1 MSHRFLRSTRRHAFA
16 ALALCGLAALLAG
29 CATPPPPLPEPL
41 ASAESVSLQ
50 GQLSIKLAAWQGETA
65 RGISAGYF
73 FEGDERSGRI
83 DLMTPL
89 GSQIARVVWQP
100 DQVWLDDGRERRTF
114 ESLDALSAAL
124 FGEALPL
131 RALPWWMQ
139 GRPAPTLPHQAVPQ
153 GFDQAGWRVD
163 TRALSEGRITAERP
177 GEAGLRPVTIRI
189 VSDR

>member
-1 MSHRFLRSTRRHAFA
+1 MPAARRLTRAV
-16 ALALCGLAALLAG
+16 LLGTLGVALLG
-29 CATPPPPLPEPL
+29 CATPQPPLPEPV
-41 ASAESVSLQ
+41 ASTESVSLQ
-50 GQLSIKLAAWQGETA
+50 GQLSIKLAAWLDQPA

-89 GSQIARVVWQP
+89 GSQMARVVWQP
-100 DQVWLDDGRERRTF
+100 GRVWLEDGRERREF
-114 ESLDALSAAL
+114 ESLDALSESL

-139 GRPAPTLPHQAVPQ
+139 GKPTPALPHQADT
-153 GFDQAGWRVD
+153 GTFGQAGWRID
-163 TRALSEGRITAERP
+163 TRAVNEGRITAERP
-177 GEAGLRPVTIRI
+177 GSSGQRPVTIRI

>member
-1 MSHRFLRSTRRHAFA
+1 MPAARRLTRAVLLG
-16 ALALCGLAALLAG
+16 ALSAALLG
-29 CATPPPPLPEPL
+29 CATRHPPLPEPL

-50 GQLSIKLAAWQGETA
+50 GQLSIKLAAWLDQPA

-89 GSQIARVVWQP
+89 GSQMARVVWQP
-100 DQVWLDDGRERRTF
+100 GRVWLEDCRERREF
-114 ESLDALSAAL
+114 ESLDALSETL

-139 GRPAPTLPHQAVPQ
+139 GKPTPALPHQT
-153 GFDQAGWRVD
+153 GTGTFDQAGWRID
-163 TRALSEGRITAERP
+163 TRSQAEGRITAERP
-177 GEAGLRPVTIRI
+177 GSSGHRPVTIRI